1 MEIQV
6 QGNFTTVIE
15 VVSQILMTPFS
26 EAATG
31 AAL

>member
-6 QGNFTTVIE
+6 QGNFTTVLE
-15 VVSQILMTPFS
+15 VFSQIVMTPFS
-26 EAATG
+26 EAATV

>member
-1 MEIQV
+1 MEAQV

-15 VVSQILMTPFS
+15 VVRQIVMTPFS